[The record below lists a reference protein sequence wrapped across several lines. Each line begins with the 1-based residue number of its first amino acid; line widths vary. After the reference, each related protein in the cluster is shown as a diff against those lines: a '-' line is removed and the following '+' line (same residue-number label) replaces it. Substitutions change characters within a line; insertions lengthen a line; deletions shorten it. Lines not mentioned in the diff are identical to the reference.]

1 MAELEELEVSAK
13 RLKDL
18 MPKRPR
24 YHEKL
29 PEKLRDKLAAI
40 YKRLQEVPYINKQ
53 EFEKW
58 QDRFCFSPDPERET
72 AVWEWI
78 ANEYERRTSDIQDQ
92 REKSSIFR
100 KLLSESVD
108 YEPLGV
114 RKLPE

>member
-1 MAELEELEVSAK
+1 MNAK

-24 YHEKL
+24 YYEKL
-29 PEKLRDKLAAI
+29 PEKLSGKLAAI
-40 YKRLQEVPYINKQ
+40 YKRLQEIPYINKQ
-53 EFEKW
+53 QFEKW
-58 QDRFCFSPDPERET
+58 QDRFCCSPEPEREA

-78 ANEYERRTSDIQDQ
+78 ANEYEKRTADIQDQ
-92 REKSSIFR
+92 REKNVIFR
-100 KLLSESVD
+100 KLLSESVA

>member
-1 MAELEELEVSAK
+1 MNTK

-24 YHEKL
+24 YYEKL
-29 PEKLRDKLAAI
+29 PKKLSGKLAAI
-40 YKRLQEVPYINKQ
+40 YKRLQEVPYMNKQ
-53 EFEKW
+53 QFEKW
-58 QDRFCFSPDPERET
+58 QDRFCYSPEPEREA

-78 ANEYERRTSDIQDQ
+78 AKEYEKRTSDIQDQ
-92 REKSSIFR
+92 QEKNGIFR